1 MDVVGGQD
9 LNGAFKVINLAV
21 AVLAFILGLYIV
33 VFGGVIG
40 LLGSTQRRHIN
51 PEFRVPPEAQT
62 YASFLFSF
70 IGRGICKFNV
80 DANIVYTLIGA
91 IINGASVFRVIAG
104 ILIFMVGL
112 VYIALEMVPSI
123 SPPDNMNLDGVA
135 IAGEDV
141 I

>member
-1 MDVVGGQD
+1 M
-9 LNGAFKVINLAV
+9 NLW
-21 AVLAFILGLYIV
+21 
-33 VFGGVIG
+33 
-40 LLGSTQRRHIN
+40 N
-51 PEFRVPPEAQT
+51 
-62 YASFLFSF
+62 FS
-70 IGRGICKFNV
+70 V
-80 DANIVYTLIGA
+80 EANIVYTLIGA

-112 VYIALEMVPSI
+112 AYIALEMVPSV

>member
-21 AVLAFILGLYIV
+21 AVLAVLSGFSQLFSGFQSFILGLYIV
-33 VFGGVIG
+33 VFGGVVG
-40 LLGSTQRRHIN
+40 LL
-51 PEFRVPPEAQT
+51 EFRVPPEAQT

-70 IGRGICKFNV
+70 IGRGIF
-80 DANIVYTLIGA
+80 YTLIGA

-112 VYIALEMVPSI
+112 AYIALEMVPSV